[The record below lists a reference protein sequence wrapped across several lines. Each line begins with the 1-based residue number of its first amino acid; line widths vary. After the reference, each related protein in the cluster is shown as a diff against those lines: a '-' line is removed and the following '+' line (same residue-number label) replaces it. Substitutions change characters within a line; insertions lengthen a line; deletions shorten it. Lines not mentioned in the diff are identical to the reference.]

1 MSDTLLNCKKDFPI
15 FNNQN
20 VIYLDTASTSQ
31 KPHSVINAMV
41 DFYQGYNANVHRG
54 LYPWAEKATS
64 EYESARNQISDY
76 INATSNELIFTKG
89 TTESINFISSSW
101 GSHNVSKGDNIV
113 ITEMEHHSNI
123 VPWQILAQK
132 TKAELRYIPISDNGE
147 LLLDSISKII
157 DQNTKIVSVTHQS
170 NVLGTINPIDQI
182 IKEAH
187 SKEALVLVDAAQ
199 SIAHQ
204 RIDVKKIDCDFLV
217 FSGHKILGPT
227 GIGCLYVKENL
238 IEDLEPYQTGGQMI
252 NHVEEKKSTWN
263 DIPFRFEA
271 GTPNISGVIALSSAL
286 DYLDKLGMDKI
297 KSHNDLITKYCLE
310 GLKSISDL
318 TIYGHSNKTGPVISF
333 NIRGVHS
340 YDLAQLLAQQNIYI
354 RSGHHCA
361 QPTMKRLNIES
372 SNRASLY
379 IYNDKKDVDDF
390 IEGINKS
397 IQMLDS

>member
-1 MSDTLLNCKKDFPI
+1 M
-15 FNNQN
+15 
-20 VIYLDTASTSQ
+20 
-31 KPHSVINAMV
+31 
-41 DFYQGYNANVHRG
+41 
-54 LYPWAEKATS
+54 
-64 EYESARNQISDY
+64 
-76 INATSNELIFTKG
+76 
-89 TTESINFISSSW
+89 
-101 GSHNVSKGDNIV
+101 
-113 ITEMEHHSNI
+113 
-123 VPWQILAQK
+123 
-132 TKAELRYIPISDNGE
+132 
-147 LLLDSISKII
+147 LLDSISKII

-297 KSHNDLITKYCLE
+297 
-310 GLKSISDL
+310 
-318 TIYGHSNKTGPVISF
+318 
-333 NIRGVHS
+333 
-340 YDLAQLLAQQNIYI
+340 
-354 RSGHHCA
+354 
-361 QPTMKRLNIES
+361 
-372 SNRASLY
+372 
-379 IYNDKKDVDDF
+379 
-390 IEGINKS
+390 
-397 IQMLDS
+397 